1 MGNTVTGTVDEK
13 DGVLVVGEGD
23 KATRYVKESDLL
35 AVKGARVTKEE
46 AAAQAEAAKA
56 LALTEASKDANVK
69 LEAEHQKA
77 LQAEARVSSLEA
89 QIKSGGGTAAELAT
103 AKAEL
108 ATAKSSSE
116 ILGNKY
122 LELKRETV
130 IKTYGVPKATV
141 EKKSLQ
147 DLELF
152 EEALKAVVGNK
163 SVGNYAA
170 GGGSGGA
177 SPTPNKSPME
187 LAVDAYSSSNKK

>member
-23 KATRYVKESDLL
+23 KATRYVKEADLL
-35 AVKGARVTKEE
+35 AVKGSRVTKEE
-46 AAAQAEAAKA
+46 ATAQAEAAKA
-56 LALTEASKDANVK
+56 LALTEAAKDSNTK
-69 LEAEHQKA
+69 LEAEHQKS
-77 LQAEARVSSLEA
+77 LQAEARVTSLEG
-89 QIKSGGGTAAELAT
+89 QIRSGGGTAAELAA

-116 ILGNKY
+116 VLGNKY
-122 LELKRETV
+122 LELKRDTV
-130 IKTYGVPKATV
+130 MKTYSVPKATV
-141 EKKSLQ
+141 EKKNLQ

-170 GGGSGGA
+170 GGGGGGS
-177 SPTPNKSPME
+177 SPLPSKSPME